1 MQIGNEKAIRF
12 ISAVKFAFPPEG
24 ICLGKVWEIL
34 YLLVGLAAKYLN
46 TWKYFSQVSDERA
59 PKMKQLRNKP
69 DAQT

>member
-24 ICLGKVWEIL
+24 IWLGKVWEIL

-46 TWKYFSQVSDERA
+46 TWKYFSQVPEYLKVFQSGLWW
-59 PKMKQLRNKP
+59 KS
-69 DAQT
+69 T